1 MNQIVTKKA
10 RKKMVQARAGA
21 IVLPKI
27 VGMAF
32 GNGGVDAGG
41 TVIPPSE
48 NQSKLSSE
56 LFRKVIDGYTF
67 PSDTTC
73 RYECTLSESE
83 LAGEEISEIG
93 LYDEAGD
100 IVAIK
105 NFMAKGKDSDL
116 EMTFQ
121 IDDVF

>member
-1 MNQIVTKKA
+1 MNQIITKIA
-10 RKKMVQARAGA
+10 RKKMVRARAGD
-21 IVLPKI
+21 IELPKI

-32 GNGGVDAGG
+32 GNGGVDGDG
-41 TVIPPSE
+41 NIIEPSE
-48 NQSKLSSE
+48 NQEVLNNE
-56 LFRKVIDGYTF
+56 LYRKEIDGYTLI
-67 PSDTTC
+67 SDTTC
-73 RYECTLSESE
+73 RYECTLDTTE
-83 LAGEEISEIG
+83 LAGENISEIAM
-93 LYDEAGD
+93 YDAEGD